1 MAVSVGWLLEGYLVD
16 YKLIGVVSSGD
27 MIAVS
32 ETVIQMLASNPRNT
46 VHVLYD
52 VTACTRIPYDI
63 PNLIKALKPF
73 LILPN
78 MGWGIAY
85 GSKDPVTKF
94 TAELIVQLIKV
105 RYRDF
110 KSQEAALTFLAQID
124 PVLTRVEGFRHLQNK
139 VNV

>member
-1 MAVSVGWLLEGYLVD
+1 MSVSVGWLLEGYIID
-16 YKLIGVVSSGD
+16 YKLLGVVSSAD
-27 MIAVS
+27 
-32 ETVIQMLASNPRNT
+32 MLAVTEQVIGNLSGDPRNT

-52 VTACTRIPYDI
+52 VTNCTRIPYDI
-63 PNLIKALKPF
+63 PNIIKALKPF

-110 KSQEAALTFLAQID
+110 KTQEEALAFLAQTD
-124 PVLTRVEGFRHLQNK
+124 PALTRIEGFMHLQNQAS
-139 VNV
+139 V